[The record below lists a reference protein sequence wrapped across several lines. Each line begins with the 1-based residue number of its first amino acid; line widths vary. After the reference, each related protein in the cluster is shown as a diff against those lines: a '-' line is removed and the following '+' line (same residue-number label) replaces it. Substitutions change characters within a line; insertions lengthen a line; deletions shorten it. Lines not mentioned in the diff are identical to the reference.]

1 MKDIDALKELQKID
15 AEIFKI
21 KIDLDEKP
29 RGIKK
34 LEDDFNA
41 LCQSFKALE
50 DDLKKIQL
58 EHKEKELELQSKE
71 EVVKKQK
78 GQLFQVK
85 SNKELYALQLEIDKE
100 NADNSLLEDAI
111 IVILEKID
119 NIKQL
124 IDQEQ
129 AKLAQEQAK
138 IDKIKAEV
146 ELDIKQLNEKLAAL
160 NTSRK
165 RAVEADID
173 PQVLELYE
181 RILENKGELAIVPVD
196 GEICSGCFRSVRPQV
211 VNELRL
217 GKLKTCENC
226 ARILYVEN
234 DD

>member
-1 MKDIDALKELQKID
+1 MRDIDALKELQKID

-21 KIDLDEKP
+21 KSDLEEKP
-29 RGIKK
+29 QEIKK
-34 LEDDFNA
+34 LEDDYNA
-41 LCQSFKALE
+41 LCRSLKESE
-50 DDLKKIQL
+50 DELKKVQL
-58 EHKEKELELQSKE
+58 EHKEKELELQSRE

-85 SNKELYALQLEIDKE
+85 SNKELYALQLEIEKE

-111 IVILEKID
+111 LVILEKID
-119 NIKQL
+119 KIKQT
-124 IDQEQ
+124 IDQEK
-129 AKLAQEQAK
+129 AILAQEQAK
-138 IDKIKAEV
+138 LNKNKADI
-146 ELDIKQLNEKLAAL
+146 ELDIKQLNEKLEVL
-160 NTSRK
+160 NSARK
-165 RAVEADID
+165 RAVEAGID

-181 RILENKGELAIVPVD
+181 RILENKGELAIVPVN